1 MVKIKLGNNEKL
13 VTKGAYENFYEHLGY
28 EIIDDKKPLG
38 KEVEVKKEVEI
49 KDEPK
54 KEFKKEAELKGE
66 KESYSRK

>member
-1 MVKIKLGNNEKL
+1 MIKISNGITDKE
-13 VTKGAYENFYEHLGY
+13 VTKGAYKNFYEHLGY

-38 KEVEVKKEVEI
+38 KEVEAKKEVEI